1 MYEYKYVSVDRE
13 GWIFSGFQS
22 YRDAID
28 KEAAEGWRYTGWV
41 PVDITNGAMTRIDL
55 VFEREK

>member
-22 YRDAID
+22 YQEAIN
-28 KEAAEGWRYTGWV
+28 KAAAEGWRYTGWV

-55 VFEREK
+55 VFEREI